1 MKIRINQVE
10 GSSSKKGAKQ
20 NKVYTIIGNSGIVE
34 IRGKMH
40 DLSHFHKAVDE
51 KGNEFCIWDVNKNWS
66 KIGIS
71 KEGNSRTSYTN
82 DFEII

>member
-1 MKIRINQVE
+1 MKIRINQIE

-34 IRGKMH
+34 ILGKMH
-40 DLSHFHKAVDE
+40 DLSNFHQAIDE
-51 KGNEFCIWDVNKNWS
+51 KGKKFCIWDVNKNWS

-71 KEGNSRTSYTN
+71 KEGISRTSYTY
-82 DFEII
+82 DFEIL